1 MSEAAVDSASDFAA
15 SSDEEGSQQGWTPRQ
30 AFVICDAFP
39 TFEEAIIAHQSQLNF
54 GVLGATDGTYK
65 LHFVL
70 QDVCPPDVH
79 VCQDRAPNRIRHN
92 VSGGSALRSLGSLH
106 RAECDIWKA

>member
-15 SSDEEGSQQGWTPRQ
+15 SSDEEGSQQ
-30 AFVICDAFP
+30 
-39 TFEEAIIAHQSQLNF
+39 AHQSQLNF